1 MRIPVTVR
9 LMILALALLPPRTA
23 HGQNGA
29 HTLLPG
35 DTVRILVPSLHTGVI
50 EGELLLYRGDSIG
63 VREASTGN
71 EYQFPLTTV
80 RRLEKNQG
88 MDRRRSVRRWAAAGL
103 FLGAAAG
110 LVSGPLIAT
119 ADPEGGIVGPTLL
132 AGLGG
137 GVLGLGLGA
146 AGGSIFAR
154 DHWQRFRTPA
164 PRAGPPPV
172 QIGIRIP
179 VP

>member
-1 MRIPVTVR
+1 MRIPFVAR
-9 LMILALALLPPRTA
+9 LLILAFALLPPAAARA
-23 HGQNGA
+23 QNGA

-35 DTVRILVPSLHTGVI
+35 DTVRVAAPSLHAGVI
-50 EGELLLYRGDSIG
+50 EGELLLYRGDSIA
-63 VREASTGN
+63 VRDASTGT
-71 EYQFPLTTV
+71 EYQFPLSSV

-110 LVSGPLIAT
+110 LVAGPLIAT

-132 AGLGG
+132 SGLAG
-137 GVLGLGLGA
+137 GVVGLGLGA
-146 AGGSIFAR
+146 AGGSVFAR

-164 PRAGPPPV
+164 PSAV
-172 QIGIRIP
+172 QVGIRIP